1 MLSMPEV
8 HEGVVPAAGGADR
21 FSVLGVDVDAVQIP
35 AVIGQVCRWIDNGG
49 GARYIAVTGMHGV
62 TEALGAPEV
71 RGALRAADL
80 VVADGMPLVWLG
92 RIHGHRMQRRVYGPE
107 LMWRFC
113 RATMARGYRHF
124 LYGGA
129 PGVAE
134 ALAKRMEESFPGIV
148 IAGTHAPPFRPLRPP
163 ERAEVIRTLRAA
175 RPDVIWVG
183 LSTPKQELWMSE
195 MRGELDSGV
204 LVGVGAAFDVNSG
217 RTAQAPAW
225 MRERGLEWL
234 FRLTHEPRRLWKRY
248 LLRGPQ
254 FLLNVWLE
262 LTGFRAFD

>member
-1 MLSMPEV
+1 M
-8 HEGVVPAAGGADR
+8 
-21 FSVLGVDVDAVQIP
+21 QIP
-35 AVIGQVCRWIDNGG
+35 AVIGQMCRWIDGG
-49 GARYIAVTGMHGV
+49 GPARAIAVTGMHGV
-62 TEALGAPEV
+62 TEALGAPDV
-71 RGALRAADL
+71 REALRSADL

-92 RIHGHRMQRRVYGPE
+92 RIYGHRMKRHVYGPE

-113 RATMARGYRHF
+113 RATMSRGYRHF

-134 ALAKRMEESFPGIV
+134 GLAKRMEERFPGIIV
-148 IAGTHAPPFRPLRPP
+148 AGTHAPPFRPLRGA
-163 ERAEVIRTLRAA
+163 ERVEVVRMLRAA
-175 RPDVIWVG
+175 RPDIIWVG
-183 LSTPKQELWMSE
+183 LSTPRQELWMNE
-195 MRGELDSGV
+195 IRTELDSGV
-204 LVGVGAAFDVNSG
+204 LVGVGAALDLNSG

-225 MRERGLEWL
+225 MRESGLDWF

-254 FLLNVWLE
+254 FLFNVWLE